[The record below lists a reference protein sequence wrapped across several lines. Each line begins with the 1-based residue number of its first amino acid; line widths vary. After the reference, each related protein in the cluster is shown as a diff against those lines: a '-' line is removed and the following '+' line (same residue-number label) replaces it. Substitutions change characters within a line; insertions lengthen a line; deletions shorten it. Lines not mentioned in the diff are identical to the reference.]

1 MAPLKPDGDTMG
13 KIKTTQQKLTKSKER
28 VKELGEVF
36 TPDALVTEMLSKLP
50 AGSWEHAQT
59 FLEPSCG
66 NGNFLVQILE
76 RKLAAGA
83 TPLQALS
90 TIHGVDIMEDNAD
103 ESRARLLAIVHP
115 LLDDWGKATANLIV
129 WCNIV
134 CGDILKI
141 TTGELFC
148 SSREQRA
155 LRHFVPHGSLFFQ
168 AGGTVQSGIV
178 EEFMGPAPTSAGRLA
193 RAAEESAHLDRLL
206 ADEEDT
212 SRLSPMEAA
221 LLQHLAKHP
230 GDSAMRKL
238 APRLLTGSAARKA
251 WASL

>member
-1 MAPLKPDGDTMG
+1 MG
-13 KIKTTQQKLTKSKER
+13 KIKTTEQKLTKSKAR

-36 TPDALVTEMLSKLP
+36 TPPALVTEMLSKLP
-50 AGSWEHAQT
+50 SGSWEHAQT

-115 LLDDWGKATANLIV
+115 LLDDWGKATANWIV

-134 CGDILKI
+134 CGNSLES
-141 TTGELFC
+141 TPQTLFC

-155 LRHFVPHGSLFFQ
+155 LRHYLSGNALFFQ
-168 AGGTVQSGIV
+168 SGRTVMSGIV
-178 EEFMGPAPTSAGRLA
+178 TEFIGPPPTGALQRD
-193 RAAEESAHLDRLL
+193 RAAQLL
-206 ADEEDT
+206 ADYEQLMAEEEDAP
-212 SRLSPMEAA
+212 LSPMQAA
-221 LLQHLAKHP
+221 LLHHLAKNP
-230 GDSAMRKL
+230 GDTLMRNA
-238 APRLLTGSAARKA
+238 APRLLTGTAARKA
-251 WASL
+251 WAAL

>member
-1 MAPLKPDGDTMG
+1 MG
-13 KIKTTQQKLTKSKER
+13 KIKTTEQKLTKSKAR
-28 VKELGEVF
+28 VKALGEVF
-36 TPDALVTEMLSKLP
+36 TPPALVTEMLSKMP
-50 AGSWEHAQT
+50 SGSWEHAQT

-90 TIHGVDIMEDNAD
+90 TIFGVDIMEDNAD

-115 LLDDWGKATANLIV
+115 LLDNWGKATANWIV

-134 CGDILKI
+134 CGNSLES
-141 TTGELFC
+141 TTETLFC

-155 LRHFVPHGSLFFQ
+155 LRHFVPHGGLFFQ
-168 AGGTVQSGIV
+168 AGGTVMSGIV
-178 EEFMGPAPTSAGRLA
+178 TEFMGPPPTSAGRLA

-206 ADEEDT
+206 ADDEDAP
-212 SRLSPMEAA
+212 LSPMQAA
-221 LLQHLAKHP
+221 LLHHLAKTP
-230 GDSAMRKL
+230 GDTLLRNA
-238 APRLLTGSAARKA
+238 APRLLTGAAARTA
-251 WASL
+251 WAAL

>member
-1 MAPLKPDGDTMG
+1 MG
-13 KIKTTQQKLTKSKER
+13 KIKTTEQKLTKSKAR

-36 TPDALVTEMLSKLP
+36 TPPALVTEMLSKLP
-50 AGSWEHAQT
+50 SGSWEHAKT

-76 RKLAAGA
+76 RKIAAGA

-115 LLDDWGKATANLIV
+115 LLDDWGKATANWIV

-134 CGDILKI
+134 CGNSLES
-141 TTGELFC
+141 TPQTLFC

-155 LRHFVPHGSLFFQ
+155 LRHYLSGNALFFQ
-168 AGGTVQSGIV
+168 SGRTVMSGIV
-178 EEFMGPAPTSAGRLA
+178 TEFIGPPPTGALQRD
-193 RAAEESAHLDRLL
+193 RAAQLL
-206 ADEEDT
+206 AEYEQLMAEEEDAP
-212 SRLSPMEAA
+212 LSPMQAA
-221 LLQHLAKHP
+221 LLHHLAKNP
-230 GDSAMRKL
+230 GDTLMRNA
-238 APRLLTGSAARKA
+238 APRLLTGAAARKA
-251 WASL
+251 WAAL